1 MGRTTIAVGMI
12 GSSARAA
19 LWLALGALTLGAAVA
34 TRQAFAQQPATNEV
48 ATLSA
53 DALADLVGP
62 IALYPD
68 DLVGIVLP
76 ASTYPLQ
83 VVQAARF
90 LDERAK
96 NPSLKPNDVWD
107 DSVVA
112 LLNYPEVVKLMNDDL
127 DWTWKLGDAV
137 INQRADV
144 LDAIQGFRTRAAA
157 AGNLRSDERQVV
169 ANDGGAIAIKPADPE
184 VIYVPYYEPERVV
197 VYQSAPVYHYYPY
210 AYPVYYYPYPYGY
223 AFNSG
228 FFWGVTSAFVI
239 GWHTHYVNVY
249 HCGYYGHPYYGH
261 QYNNAYYVRHDANV
275 SMSRGGYVWEPHYRR
290 GAQPFT
296 RSDGQRYVGTRGD
309 QGNGA
314 SQGSYRGGAAS
325 ASGGQQ
331 HNQPLDPR
339 AAATRDRTVP
349 GTTARTDGSGGTYR
363 SSGTARTSP
372 PRDAALVD
380 STQRLSGAVPGGRQQ
395 NQPIRNRDANQS
407 YRSAPPP
414 SADSQA
420 GAAVPPQGDAPV
432 ARTPGQYR
440 SSGGMSQAL
449 RQSQSRMVTPSVRVA
464 PPPSASASAERS
476 SVEPRSGNG
485 GGSVY
490 RSERAAPPRAQS
502 DAPSSSGGDSG
513 GGSPAA
519 SSYRGGSGGGGGGE
533 SRSSGG
539 RNTNQ
544 PVRGG
549 R

>member
-1 MGRTTIAVGMI
+1 MAATSGSRTT
-12 GSSARAA
+12 AR
-19 LWLALGALTLGAAVA
+19 
-34 TRQAFAQQPATNEV
+34 
-48 ATLSA
+48 
-53 DALADLVGP
+53 
-62 IALYPD
+62 
-68 DLVGIVLP
+68 
-76 ASTYPLQ
+76 
-83 VVQAARF
+83 
-90 LDERAK
+90 
-96 NPSLKPNDVWD
+96 
-107 DSVVA
+107 
-112 LLNYPEVVKLMNDDL
+112 
-127 DWTWKLGDAV
+127 
-137 INQRADV
+137 
-144 LDAIQGFRTRAAA
+144 
-157 AGNLRSDERQVV
+157 
-169 ANDGGAIAIKPADPE
+169 
-184 VIYVPYYEPERVV
+184 
-197 VYQSAPVYHYYPY
+197 
-210 AYPVYYYPYPYGY
+210 
-223 AFNSG
+223 
-228 FFWGVTSAFVI
+228 
-239 GWHTHYVNVY
+239 
-249 HCGYYGHPYYGH
+249 
-261 QYNNAYYVRHDANV
+261 
-275 SMSRGGYVWEPHYRR
+275 
-290 GAQPFT
+290 AQPFT

-363 SSGTARTSP
+363 SSGAVRTSP
-372 PRDAALVD
+372 QRDAALVD

-395 NQPIRNRDANQS
+395 NQPIRNRDPNQS

-464 PPPSASASAERS
+464 PPPSPSAERS

-519 SSYRGGSGGGGGGE
+519 SSYRGGGGGDGGGGGE